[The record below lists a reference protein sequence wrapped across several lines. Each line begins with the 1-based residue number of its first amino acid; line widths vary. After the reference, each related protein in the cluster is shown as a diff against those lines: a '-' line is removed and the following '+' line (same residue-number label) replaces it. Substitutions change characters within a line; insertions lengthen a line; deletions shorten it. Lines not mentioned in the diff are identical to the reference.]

1 MNNSVISGRVET
13 PGHINS
19 PGVQHSTTAE
29 IAAQQAVQSL
39 LHGYGLLSLNLSY
52 LLVDGDNITC
62 PL

>member
-1 MNNSVISGRVET
+1 MKYSVDSGRVET
-13 PGHINS
+13 PGHISS

-29 IAAQQAVQSL
+29 IAAQQTVQSF